1 MFIHLCA
8 FETTMVKEGEIV
20 TFRGREVERAD
31 IRGVERREG
40 WQNDVI
46 LF

>member
-20 TFRGREVERAD
+20 TFRRREIERAGM
-31 IRGVERREG
+31 RGVEGREE
-40 WQNDVI
+40 WENEVT